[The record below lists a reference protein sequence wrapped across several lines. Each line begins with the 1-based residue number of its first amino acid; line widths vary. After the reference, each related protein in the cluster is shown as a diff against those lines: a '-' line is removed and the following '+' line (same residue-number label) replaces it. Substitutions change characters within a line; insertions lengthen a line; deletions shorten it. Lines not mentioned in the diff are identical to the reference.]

1 VDLGS
6 VAVIALIAGLAG
18 GAVGAALVG
27 TVEGMMRQRQV
38 VRGST
43 AYGGGWRGGGWRS
56 SLTST
61 YTAVNFERLDT
72 DSRKIM
78 TLARQEAI
86 QSGHSYIGTEHLAV
100 ALRLHRTPALDKIWG
115 QLPVDLETLRRRIEV
130 AVPPTLGAT
139 MPTQLRTTPRVGT
152 IVTMANALATKRKE
166 ELISPEL
173 FLMALVDEGGGVGA
187 QVLASLGATVQ
198 RIREIVDGATS

>member
-1 VDLGS
+1 MDLGS